1 MKKLL
6 SILGMIGMVAT
17 TTSVA
22 VACKPIGQKEPNK
35 EEKKKK
41 LLNKKKLFYNFK
53 KTLKKLMRILLKN
66 VMKY

>member
-41 LLNKKKLFYNFK
+41 LLNKKKLF
-53 KTLKKLMRILLKN
+53 
-66 VMKY
+66 